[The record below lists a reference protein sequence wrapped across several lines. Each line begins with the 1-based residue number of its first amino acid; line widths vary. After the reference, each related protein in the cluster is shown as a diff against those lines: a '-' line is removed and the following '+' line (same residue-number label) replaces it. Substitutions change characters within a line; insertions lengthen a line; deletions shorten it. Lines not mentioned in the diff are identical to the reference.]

1 MKDTINRAQALY
13 AKVGGWEHIADP
25 DFKEAVKLLY
35 EFTQEY
41 DLTRLDHATTEFFHK
56 HDDFKMQAEIDKV
69 LEHHTNRE
77 YHMYSTSNSQQL
89 VTIINTDEDDDV
101 GAIDF
106 HAAPG
111 TPRRLLGHDFFMAV
125 IEGRLDKDSQGFFN
139 SWFGALFNE
148 DGTLSFDEARY
159 EGEHDDEAF
168 YFWTDMRDTCSKFP
182 YDKNCRI
189 G

>member
-1 MKDTINRAQALY
+1 MKDVINRAQALY
-13 AKVGGWEHIADP
+13 SKVGGWEHIENP

-41 DLTRLDHATTEFFHK
+41 DLSRLDHATEEFFRQHGG
-56 HDDFKMQAEIDKV
+56 FEVQTEIDKV
-69 LEHHTNRE
+69 LAHHTNRE

-89 VTIINTDEDDDV
+89 VLIVNMEEADDV

-111 TPRRLLGHDFFMAV
+111 TPRRLIGHDFFMAI
-125 IEGRLDKDSQGFFN
+125 IEGRLDDDAREFIN
-139 SWFGALFNE
+139 IWFGALFND
-148 DGTLSFDEARY
+148 DGTLCLDEARY
-159 EGEHDDEAF
+159 EEEGCDTD
-168 YFWTDMRDTCSKFP
+168 YNFWSDMRETCSKFS
-182 YDKNCRI
+182 YDKNCYI